1 MSPTLAPSTNKPV
14 VGRAPRKYTWTPLA
28 VLTLYV
34 LVALTQTGTPLGS
47 SKSSTHRSDAA
58 RSMPMLKD
66 GSWCQGAKADG
77 SDGGLESLKPCEP
90 GSVTFALGVSG
101 NT

>member
-1 MSPTLAPSTNKPV
+1 MSPTLMSPTNKPV

-34 LVALTQTGTPLGS
+34 LVALTQAGIPLGS
-47 SKSSTHRSDAA
+47 SKSSTHRSDAP
-58 RSMPMLKD
+58 RLMPMLKN
-66 GSWCQGAKADG
+66 GSWCQGAIADG
-77 SDGGLESLKPCEP
+77 SDGGLESLKPCVP
-90 GSVTFALGVSG
+90 GNGSLSFGVSG